1 MVTPG
6 LNLGLV
12 FSPKPGTINFN
23 AGVGLTTPTLNIS
36 GEKVLTRN
44 GTDGTVTNTTK
55 ETKTMFDGNFTGE
68 ASIGFTWFITPNV
81 MFDAYWNVLSQFTF
95 DVNTA
100 LGTQI
105 AFLLSVKI

>member
-1 MVTPG
+1 
-6 LNLGLV
+6 
-12 FSPKPGTINFN
+12 
-23 AGVGLTTPTLNIS
+23 
-36 GEKVLTRN
+36 
-44 GTDGTVTNTTK
+44 
-55 ETKTMFDGNFTGE
+55 MFDGNFTGE